1 MHEKIGKLKLG
12 FSKTYFTIN
21 FGKMLKIIFHD
32 YKIRNLFVSYYV
44 CFSFFLFFVFVSLTY
59 IFFQRP
65 ALRIKVNPE
74 LKKSIEIDQSLKK
87 DVPDTN
93 HHVRVL
99 LLGTGES
106 GKSTVVK
113 QMKVRNLQIYLLIK
127 CVFYY

>member
-1 MHEKIGKLKLG
+1 MI
-12 FSKTYFTIN
+12 Y
-21 FGKMLKIIFHD
+21 
-32 YKIRNLFVSYYV
+32 
-44 CFSFFLFFVFVSLTY
+44 
-59 IFFQRP
+59 FFQRP
-65 ALRIKVNPE
+65 AFRIKVNPE

-113 QMKVRNLQIYLLIK
+113 QMKVRHLLTYLQVGTLLINMGVYTENAIRNIRK
-127 CVFYY
+127 YFI

>member
-1 MHEKIGKLKLG
+1 
-12 FSKTYFTIN
+12 
-21 FGKMLKIIFHD
+21 MLKIIFHD